1 MLTLLQGKEHEIVE
15 SLAKYVTDEY
25 DNKLKEKVDTSDWTR
40 RYIGT
45 CVSRKPVAYSSLY
58 GCMC

>member
-1 MLTLLQGKEHEIVE
+1 MPTLLQGKEQEIVE

-40 RYIGT
+40 RYSGT
-45 CVSRKPVAYSSLY
+45 RASCMPVAYS
-58 GCMC
+58 